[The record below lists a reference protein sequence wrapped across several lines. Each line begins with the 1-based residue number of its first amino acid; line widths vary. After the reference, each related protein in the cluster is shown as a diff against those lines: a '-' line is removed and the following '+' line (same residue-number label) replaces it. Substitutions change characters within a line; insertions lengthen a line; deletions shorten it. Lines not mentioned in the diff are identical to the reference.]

1 MALIPGKY
9 ARPLAMALEIPL
21 SPIAGGVFGY
31 YIDAYFQ
38 TEPWFTGIL
47 AFTGFIHSILTI
59 IRIAKEI
66 PPGSEG

>member
-1 MALIPGKY
+1 LALIPGKY
-9 ARPLAMALEIPL
+9 ARQLAMALEIPL
-21 SPIAGGVFGY
+21 SPIAGGVLGY

-47 AFTGFIHSILTI
+47 AFAGFIHSILTI
-59 IRIAKEI
+59 IRIAKEM